1 MTSIMS
7 RALSLIVA
15 SVVASG
21 WVAPAAAQSDFPSRA
36 IKIICAVPAGGGV
49 DVTAR
54 VLADQLQRRWSQP
67 VTVENRT
74 GGGGN
79 IGAEAVAVS
88 PPDGYTL
95 LATAPGPLAANATLF
110 KKLSYD
116 PSALIPVAIMAFSA
130 NVLAVKATLPVK
142 SVANLIAHAKA
153 NPGKTSFASQGNG
166 STSHLTAA
174 LFQQRTDTK
183 LTHVPYRG
191 TAPALNDLAGG
202 HVDMMFVDLG
212 SVLPMHLSGKVR
224 IIAVATSERLP
235 AVPQIPP
242 VADTVP
248 NFTSSTWY
256 ALAAPPKT
264 PTAVVTKL
272 NQAISEIQAAPDVK
286 ERYQSMHITGSA
298 LDVGKV
304 AAFIKSESTLWGG
317 VIRAANITVD

>member
-1 MTSIMS
+1 MKRMS
-7 RALSLIVA
+7 SLAIAIVA
-15 SVVASG
+15 AAGLTVT
-21 WVAPAAAQSDFPSRA
+21 PAAAQSDYPSRA
-36 IKIICAVPAGGGV
+36 IRIICAVPAGGGV

-54 VLADQLQRRWSQP
+54 VLADQLQRLWDQP

-88 PPDGYTL
+88 SPDGHTL

-130 NVLAVKATLPVK
+130 NVLAVRDGLPVK
-142 SVANLIAHAKA
+142 SVPDLIAHAKA

-174 LFQQRTDTK
+174 LLEQRTGIK

-212 SVLPMHLSGKVR
+212 SVLPMHLAGKVR
-224 IIAVATSERLP
+224 IIAVASAERLP
-235 AVPQIPP
+235 ALPQIAP
-242 VADTVP
+242 VADTVAT
-248 NFTSSTWY
+248 FTSSTWY

-264 PTAVVTKL
+264 PAAVVAKL
-272 NQAISEIQAAPDVK
+272 NKTITDIQAMPAIK
-286 ERYQSMHITGSA
+286 QRYQSMHITGST

-304 AAFIKSESTLWGG
+304 AAFIKSEAALWSG
-317 VIRAANITVD
+317 VIRTANITLD

>member
-1 MTSIMS
+1 MKSIS
-7 RALSLIVA
+7 SLAI
-15 SVVASG
+15 SVVVAAGMSA
-21 WVAPAAAQSDFPSRA
+21 APAAAQSDFPSRA
-36 IKIICAVPAGGGV
+36 IRIICAVPAGGGV

-54 VLADQLQRRWSQP
+54 VLADQLQRRWNQP

-110 KKLSYD
+110 KKLNYD
-116 PSALIPVAIMAFSA
+116 PATLIPVAVMAFSA
-130 NVLAVKATLPVK
+130 NVLAVRSALPVK
-142 SVANLIAHAKA
+142 SVSDLIAHAKA

-174 LFQQRTDTK
+174 LFQQRTDAK

-212 SVLPMHLSGKVR
+212 SVLPMHLAGKVR
-224 IIAVATSERLP
+224 VIAVATRERLP
-235 AVPQIPP
+235 ALPQVPA

-248 NFTSSTWY
+248 NFTSTTWY

-264 PTAVVTKL
+264 PAPVVAKL
-272 NQAISEIQAAPDVK
+272 NQTITEIQATPAIKD
-286 ERYQSMHITGSA
+286 RYQSMHITGSS
-298 LDVGKV
+298 LDVGKL
-304 AAFIKSESTLWGG
+304 AAFIKSESALWGG
-317 VIRAANITVD
+317 VIRSANITVD